1 MTASHAQK
9 HHNKT
14 LGFAVWAAYLLL
26 LLLLLTLASLAARW
40 GWAEI
45 LVAEPRN
52 VMDHWKTGQAMPSDE
67 ELKRLGN
74 LLKRAQSLNSQNAD
88 IAFDQGRFAEWRAQ
102 QHPLWSKEAQSRRK
116 IAIEYF
122 REAISLRPSWGL
134 AWVNL
139 ANSLVLNQQL
149 YSGGIEAL
157 EKAAVLAPLE
167 ENVQQRVIWLGLSQ
181 WRYMNDDLRWR
192 VRGIIEH
199 ALTFHSYVAIS
210 AIVSFRLDN
219 EFEDLVID
227 DADRKIFNRK
237 IGKRKILDD
246 RKRMPANNAK

>member
-1 MTASHAQK
+1 MTASHVQK
-9 HHNKT
+9 HHNKR
-14 LGFAVWAAYLLL
+14 LGFAVWAACLLL

-40 GWAEI
+40 GWAEV

-167 ENVQQRVIWLGLSQ
+167 GNVQQRAVWLGLSQ
-181 WRYMNDDLRWR
+181 WRHVDDDLRMR
-192 VRGIIEH
+192 LRGILER
-199 ALTFHSYVAIS
+199 ALKIRPYVVIK
-210 AIVSFRLDN
+210 AIVDFRL
-219 EFEDLVID
+219 EKDLD
-227 DADRKIFNRK
+227 DLLASNKDQELLNKMLA
-237 IGKRKILDD
+237 KRKQSGI
-246 RKRMPANNAK
+246 RKR